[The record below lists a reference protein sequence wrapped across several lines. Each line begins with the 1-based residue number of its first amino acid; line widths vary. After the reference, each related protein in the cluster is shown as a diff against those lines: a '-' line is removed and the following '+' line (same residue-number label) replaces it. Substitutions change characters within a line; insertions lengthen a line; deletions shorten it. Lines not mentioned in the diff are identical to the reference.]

1 MNSSDPSVTIVEC
14 AYFKMIRGANRLFV
28 ILPTSTIDTTE
39 SNVAVRN
46 IKLYDWGSGNEEPL
60 MPLTNAWF
68 ACKNIPAMTG
78 PTEVP
83 IK

>member
-1 MNSSDPSVTIVEC
+1 MTILGF
-14 AYFKMIRGANRLFV
+14 AALFF
-28 ILPTSTIDTTE
+28 ISPTSTIDIIE

-46 IKLYDWGSGNEEPL
+46 IRLYYWGAGNDTPPLL
-60 MPLTNAWF
+60 MPLTKT
-68 ACKNIPAMTG
+68 CINIPTMTG